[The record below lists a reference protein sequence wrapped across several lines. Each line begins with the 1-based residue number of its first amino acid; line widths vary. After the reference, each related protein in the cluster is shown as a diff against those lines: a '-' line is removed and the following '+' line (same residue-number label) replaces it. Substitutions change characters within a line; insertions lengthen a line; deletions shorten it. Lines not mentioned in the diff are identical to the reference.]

1 MIRRPPDS
9 TRTVTLFP
17 YPTLFRSPDSLGAT
31 VNLTIPALFF
41 RREFARQTKAGAVAA
56 THRARAPSGIAK
68 DAGARGQ
75 AGAPFQPELRRYRV
89 DKRHKHPV
97 LRDEP

>member
-1 MIRRPPDS
+1 MTKS
-9 TRTVTLFP
+9 TLRININKRVILV
-17 YPTLFRSPDSLGAT
+17 LPDSLGAT

-89 DKRHKHPV
+89 DKRDRKSTRLNSSH
-97 LRDEP
+97 